1 MNTAEKN
8 NNNMISRGR
17 HKMKRQVAK
26 VLTLVILV
34 IITVFLYSIQVQYI
48 RIINNPSTKLE
59 KTTSNSIK
67 LIETSEFL
75 KASGINA
82 GTIITGVRG

>member
-1 MNTAEKN
+1 
-8 NNNMISRGR
+8 
-17 HKMKRQVAK
+17 MKRQVAK